1 MIDTRLPKDK
11 QEEQMFAV
19 KKMTNTFE
27 HKIFARRVLRELK
40 LLRLLKHENI
50 VEIKNIILPTAR
62 E

>member
-1 MIDTRLPKDK
+1 
-11 QEEQMFAV
+11 MFAV

-50 VEIKNIILPTAR
+50 VEIKNIILPTSR
-62 E
+62 